1 MKRIGILAAL
11 TALTMVAACSPAEP
25 AEPVGKYVIYPSPEV
40 VGSYRVNTV
49 SGDTWLLI
57 ESTTEIMPSGGVTS
71 NGNPLVWRKINTSTG
86 N

>member
-1 MKRIGILAAL
+1 MRFVALLSVVGLLGGCGQMAAG
-11 TALTMVAACSPAEP
+11 P
-25 AEPVGKYVIYPSPEV
+25 AEPVGKYVIYPTPEV
-40 VGSYRVNTV
+40 VGSYRINTV